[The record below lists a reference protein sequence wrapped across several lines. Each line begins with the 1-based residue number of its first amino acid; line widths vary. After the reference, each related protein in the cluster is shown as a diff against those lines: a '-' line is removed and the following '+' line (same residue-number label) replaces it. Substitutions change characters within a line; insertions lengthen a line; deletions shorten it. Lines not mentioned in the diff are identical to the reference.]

1 MRRYLFAALLSAGL
15 IAALPA
21 SSVARSHRVERD
33 HNGQPHHERAHTE
46 RFGARHRGTAAHPS
60 VQDAGKVT
68 SLQGHIL
75 TITLTDGTTVSGTVT
90 PKTEVECR
98 GMNDQFARQDR
109 SRGASGRGGVNGG
122 PRGDDGDRGDRGDV
136 ADRGDDR
143 GDDVDR
149 GDAGDRGDDNGNQN
163 CSIALSTPGT
173 AVSSAALRVSGVGS
187 VWEKVE
193 LDS

>member
-15 IAALPA
+15 MAALPA
-21 SSVARSHRVERD
+21 SSVARSHQVERD
-33 HNGQPHHERAHTE
+33 HHGQRHHERAHTE

-60 VQDAGKVT
+60 AQDAGKVT
-68 SLQGHIL
+68 SLQGHVL
-75 TITLTDGTTVSGTVT
+75 TITVTDGTTVSGTVT

-98 GMNDQFARQDR
+98 GMNGPFARQDR
-109 SRGASGRGGVNGG
+109 SRGASGRGADNDG
-122 PRGDDGDRGDRGDV
+122 PRGNDGDRGDRGDV
-136 ADRGDDR
+136 GDRGDDR

-149 GDAGDRGDDNGNQN
+149 GDVGDRGDDNGSRD

-173 AVSSAALRVSGVGS
+173 AVRSAALRVSGAGS
-187 VWEKVE
+187 VWEKVQ

>member
-21 SSVARSHRVERD
+21 SSVAHAHRAERD
-33 HNGQPHHERAHTE
+33 HHGQRHHVRAHTE
-46 RFGARHRGTAAHPS
+46 RFGARHHGTAAHPS
-60 VQDAGKVT
+60 AQDAGKVA

-75 TITLTDGTTVSGTVT
+75 AITLNDGSTVSGTVT

-109 SRGASGRGGVNGG
+109 SRGASGRGGDNGG
-122 PRGDDGDRGDRGDV
+122 PRGDDADRGDRGDV
-136 ADRGDDR
+136 GDRGDDR
-143 GDDVDR
+143 GADVDR
-149 GDAGDRGDDNGNQN
+149 GDVGDRGDDNGNQN

-173 AVSSAALRVSGVGS
+173 AVRSAALRVSGVAS
-187 VWEKVE
+187 VWEKVQ